1 MNCPGQLPM
10 KSHKGFI
17 SFHLCL
23 ILASI
28 LLITTSLYE
37 AAVNYHSFRDE
48 LESLRQLNWLEVVAI
63 NRAKQRLR
71 NYDEEDEILEV
82 GDGTIELRYDG
93 LTVTIIVYY
102 QDHVRERI
110 LEFDDINDVVTE
122 YY

>member
-1 MNCPGQLPM
+1 M
-10 KSHKGFI
+10 
-17 SFHLCL
+17 
-23 ILASI
+23 
-28 LLITTSLYE
+28 ITTSLYQS
-37 AAVNYHSFRDE
+37 VHNYHEFRSE
-48 LESLRQLNWLEVVAI
+48 LESLRQLNWLEVIAI

-82 GDGTIELRYDG
+82 GEGTIELRYDG

-102 QDHVRERI
+102 QSFVRERI

>member
-1 MNCPGQLPM
+1 M
-10 KSHKGFI
+10 KSHRGFI

-23 ILASI
+23 ILAST